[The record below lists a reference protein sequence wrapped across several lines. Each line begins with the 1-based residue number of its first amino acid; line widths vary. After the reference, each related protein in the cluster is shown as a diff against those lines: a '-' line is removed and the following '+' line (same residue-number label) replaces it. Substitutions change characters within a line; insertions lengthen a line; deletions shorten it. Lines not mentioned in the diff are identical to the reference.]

1 MKGTILDFSIQT
13 NTGIISGDDQNRY
26 TFLGSEWKDASSPQR
41 GVKVDFDLNAT
52 GQAIGVYKALGSS
65 TNTGVA
71 DLVKTDQ
78 SEEKYSGFHWFV
90 KCLKNYVNFNGR
102 ARRKEFWFFNLF
114 TFSLSLIISSL
125 FGPQSPLLGLLMLA
139 IFLPFLAV
147 SARRLHDIGKS
158 GWWYLISLT
167 GIGFFLLIFWWVQDS
182 DTNENQ
188 YGEVTK

>member
-102 ARRKEFWFFNLF
+102 ARRKEFWFFNL
-114 TFSLSLIISSL
+114 
-125 FGPQSPLLGLLMLA
+125 
-139 IFLPFLAV
+139 V
-147 SARRLHDIGKS
+147 
-158 GWWYLISLT
+158 
-167 GIGFFLLIFWWVQDS
+167 
-182 DTNENQ
+182 
-188 YGEVTK
+188 

>member
-26 TFLGSEWKDASSPQR
+26 TFIGNEWKDSSSPQR
-41 GVKVDFDLNAT
+41 GTKVDFDLNAT
-52 GQAIGVYKALGSS
+52 GQAISVYKALGGS
-65 TNTGVA
+65 TNTHITNLA
-71 DLVKTDQ
+71 NTDQ
-78 SEEKYSGFHWFV
+78 SEENYSGFHWV
-90 KCLKNYVNFNGR
+90 IKCFKNYVNFNGR

-125 FGPQSPLLGLLMLA
+125 FGPQSPLLGLFMLA

-147 SARRLHDIGKS
+147 SARRLHDIGRS
-158 GWWYLISLT
+158 GWWYLISAT

-182 DTNENQ
+182 DTNINQ
-188 YGEVTK
+188 YGEATK

>member
-52 GQAIGVYKALGSS
+52 GQAVGVYKALGSS

-71 DLVKTDQ
+71 DLVNTDQ

-90 KCLKNYVNFNGR
+90 L
-102 ARRKEFWFFNLF
+102 
-114 TFSLSLIISSL
+114 
-125 FGPQSPLLGLLMLA
+125 
-139 IFLPFLAV
+139 
-147 SARRLHDIGKS
+147 
-158 GWWYLISLT
+158 
-167 GIGFFLLIFWWVQDS
+167 
-182 DTNENQ
+182 
-188 YGEVTK
+188 

>member
-26 TFLGSEWKDASSPQR
+26 TFIGNEWKDSSSPQR
-41 GVKVDFDLNAT
+41 GTKVDFDLNAT
-52 GQAIGVYKALGSS
+52 GQAIGVYKALGGS
-65 TNTGVA
+65 TNTHITNLA
-71 DLVKTDQ
+71 NTDQ
-78 SEEKYSGFHWFV
+78 SEENYSGFYWV
-90 KCLKNYVNFNGR
+90 IKCFKNYVNFNGR

-182 DTNENQ
+182 DTNINQ
-188 YGEVTK
+188 YGEATK